1 MAPKIGPSPN
11 LPTTDP
17 LWQEQRLVDTKG
29 ADLPPEE
36 AKISKE
42 QSDEMIKAWKSLEQP
57 VQKGDMKAARARVD
71 SLQKQFESLSPD
83 NKKYMYQKL
92 QTDNGI
98 SQEFH
103 YRLSTPSR
111 DKLLKTLNP
120 DHKEDHIQKYTLNDA
135 KEKAQKNL
143 ELNMQGTSKQKELE
157 ELMNTMQKKVEK
169 KMEEIENRKYQ

>member
-1 MAPKIGPSPN
+1 MAPKIGPSPS

-17 LWQEQRLVDTKG
+17 LWVDQRLVDTNG
-29 ADLPPEE
+29 ADLSPEE
-36 AKISKE
+36 SKISKE
-42 QSDEMIKAWKSLEQP
+42 QSDEMIKVWKSLEQP

-71 SLQKQFESLSPD
+71 SLQKQFETLSPD

-92 QTDNGI
+92 QTDDGI

-103 YRLSTPSR
+103 YRLSSPSR

-157 ELMNTMQKKVEK
+157 KA
-169 KMEEIENRKYQ
+169 MEEQNKTNKEIIQNTVR